1 MRRTITV
8 LLAVFMLAALAV
20 APASAAS
27 PGKAELSVLHGI
39 PGAIVDVY
47 VDGDLTIDDFEF
59 TTLAGPL
66 ELPAASYEVEIMAD
80 GDVPSTDTPIL
91 AGTIALP
98 SGGNVTAVANLD
110 ASGAPTISVF
120 NNDTTLSNVGQGR
133 VTARHL
139 AKAPAVDIL
148 AGGAVLFA
156 GVENG
161 ESGAADVPPGTYG
174 VSINLAGTATQ
185 VFPSTGT
192 IPVPV
197 STNTAVIAY
206 AIGDAGGAPGDFT
219 VVPQVITLGAPSG
232 YGNVSIVHGVPGLTV
247 DVYIDGN
254 LTIPSFAPETI
265 TPRLLLPAGTYDI
278 SIYAAGADP
287 LSDAAAIVASGVAV
301 PKGANASVVAH
312 LDASGNPTASVFIDD
327 LSATDDGEGRV
338 TVRHTAEAPAVDVL
352 ANGGVLFSD
361 VENGEGGAADVP
373 AATYEVTLNSPPGSG
388 SQVFP
393 ASGSVALP
401 VAEGANTF
409 VYAIGSFP
417 STFTLIVG
425 VSEGLGGFS
434 DIAESVHRD
443 NIIKMANLGITQGY
457 VDGSYRP
464 DDDVTRGQMAA
475 FLRRALNLPL
485 SDRDFFTDD
494 DGSIFEDDI
503 NSIAQYGITV
513 GSGGKYFPEA
523 SVTRGQMAAFINRAF
538 QLGAGGATP
547 FTDISSSVFQGDIE
561 AIYAADITVG
571 TSATT
576 YSPQDLVTRGQMA
589 TFLVRALGLA

>member
-66 ELPAASYEVEIMAD
+66 ELPAASYKVEIMAD

-185 VFPSTGT
+185 VFPATGT

-219 VVPQVITLGAPSG
+219 VVPQIITLGAPSG
-232 YGNVSIVHGVPGLTV
+232 YGNVSVVHGVPGLTV

-278 SIYAAGADP
+278 SIYAEGANP
-287 LSDAAAIVASGVAV
+287 LSDAAAIVAPGVAV
-301 PKGANASVVAH
+301 PAGADASVVAH
-312 LDASGNPTASVFIDD
+312 LDASGKPTASVFLDD
-327 LSATDDGEGRV
+327 LSATADGEGRV

-352 ANGGVLFSD
+352 ANGGVLFGD

-373 AATYEVTLNSPPGSG
+373 AATYQVTLNSPPGSG

-434 DIAESVHRD
+434 DIAESVHRG
-443 NIIKMANLGITQGY
+443 NIIKMANLGITM
-457 VDGSYRP
+457 VESSYRP
-464 DDDVTRGQMAA
+464 DDAVTRGEMAA
-475 FLRRALNLPL
+475 FLRRALSLPL

-494 DGSIFEDDI
+494 GSSIFEADI

-513 GSGGKYFPEA
+513 GSGGEYFPTEN
-523 SVTRGQMAAFINRAF
+523 VTRGQMAAFIKRAF

-547 FTDISSSVFQGDIE
+547 FTDISSSIFQGDIE

-589 TFLVRALGLA
+589 TFLARALGLE

>member
-1 MRRTITV
+1 
-8 LLAVFMLAALAV
+8 LATFMLAALAV

-47 VDGDLTIDDFEF
+47 VDGDLTLDDFEF

-66 ELPAASYEVEIMAD
+66 ELPAATYKVDIMAD
-80 GDVPSTDTPIL
+80 GEDPAGDTPIL
-91 AGTIALP
+91 SGKIALP

-120 NNDTTLSNVGQGR
+120 NNDTTLTNVGQGR

-161 ESGAADVPPGTYG
+161 ESGAADVPPGSYG
-174 VSINLAGTATQ
+174 VSINLAGTGTQ

-197 STNTAVIAY
+197 GTNTAVIAY

-219 VVPQVITLGAPSG
+219 VVPQIITLGAPSG
-232 YGNVSIVHGVPGLTV
+232 YANVSIVHGVPGLTV

-278 SIYAAGADP
+278 SIYAAGANP
-287 LSDAAAIVASGVAV
+287 LSDAPAIVASGVAV
-301 PKGANASVVAH
+301 PVGADASVVAH
-312 LDASGNPTASVFIDD
+312 LDASGKPVASVFIDD
-327 LSATDDGEGRV
+327 LSATADGEGRV

-352 ANGGVLFSD
+352 ANGGVLFGD

-373 AATYEVTLNSPPGSG
+373 AATYDVTLNTPPGSG
-388 SQVFP
+388 SQVYP
-393 ASGSVALP
+393 ATGSVTLP
-401 VAEGANTF
+401 IAAGANTF

-417 STFTLIVG
+417 GSFSLIVS

-434 DIAESVHRD
+434 DIAGSVHRG
-443 NIIKMANLGITQGY
+443 NIIKMANLGITK
-457 VDGSYRP
+457 VESSYRP
-464 DDDVTRGQMAA
+464 DDAVTRGEMAA
-475 FLRRALNLPL
+475 FLRRALSLPL

-494 DGSIFEDDI
+494 GGSIFQDDI

-513 GSGGKYFPEA
+513 GSGGKFFPTDN
-523 SVTRGQMAAFINRAF
+523 VTRGQMAAFIKRAF

-547 FTDISSSVFQGDIE
+547 FTDISTSIFQGDIE

-576 YSPQDLVTRGQMA
+576 YSPRDLVTRGQMA
-589 TFLVRALGLA
+589 TFLARALGLE

>member
-1 MRRTITV
+1 MRRTLTV
-8 LLAVFMLAALAV
+8 LLSVLMLGALAV
-20 APASAAS
+20 APASAAE

-47 VDGDLTIDDFEF
+47 VDGNLTLDDFEF

-66 ELPAASYEVEIMAD
+66 ELPAASYKVDIMAD
-80 GDVPSTDTPIL
+80 GDNPAGDTPIL
-91 AGTIALP
+91 SGEIALP

-110 ASGAPTISVF
+110 ASGTPTISVF
-120 NNDTTLSNVGQGR
+120 NNDTTLTNVGQGR

-156 GVENG
+156 DVENG

-174 VSINLAGTATQ
+174 VSINLAGTETQ
-185 VFPSTGT
+185 VFPATGT

-206 AIGDAGGAPGDFT
+206 AIGDAGGEFT
-219 VVPQVITLGAPSG
+219 VVPQIITLGAPSG

-278 SIYAAGADP
+278 SIYAEGANP
-287 LSDAAAIVASGVAV
+287 LSDAAAIVASGVEV
-301 PKGANASVVAH
+301 PEGVDASVVAH
-312 LDASGNPTASVFIDD
+312 LDASGKPTASVFVDD
-327 LSATDDGEGRV
+327 LSATADGEGRV

-352 ANGGVLFSD
+352 ANGGVLFGD
-361 VENGEGGAADVP
+361 VENGEGGSADVP

-393 ASGSVALP
+393 ASGSVSLP

-417 STFTLIVG
+417 GSFGLILS

-434 DIAESVHRD
+434 DIAESVHRG
-443 NIIKMANLGITQGY
+443 NIIKMANLGITK
-457 VDGSYRP
+457 VESSYRP
-464 DDDVTRGQMAA
+464 DDAVTRGEMAA

-485 SDRDFFTDD
+485 SATDFFTDD
-494 DGSIFEDDI
+494 GSSIFQDDI

-513 GSGGKYFPEA
+513 GSGGQYFPTEN
-523 SVTRGQMAAFINRAF
+523 VTRGQMAAFIKRAF

-547 FTDISSSVFQGDIE
+547 FTDISSSIFQGDIE

-571 TSATT
+571 TSDTT
-576 YSPQDLVTRGQMA
+576 YSPRDLVTRGQMA
-589 TFLVRALGLA
+589 TFLARALGLE